1 MLLLFKIDHLQM
13 FSFCG
18 RDCHQYRSYRYMT
31 YTVLAGRKTL
41 PSAILA
47 LTISQAFISSHLFS
61 IPWHNLSFGA
71 RAFCVSAPK
80 IWNSSPSSNPKQTVL
95 SFRRHLKTHY
105 FHSAYLSPCGPHNAP
120 DSLLH
125 ETVALY
131 KFLTYLLTLL
141 VESAPFFVSSTSFC
155 SLSYW
160 FTSSCMHYLTVC
172 HHIRS
177 HHLSL
182 LRPVSPYWNSQ
193 ILSSI
198 DFLVPFGL
206 PSLILDRN
214 VFTCSISQ
222 PPRYVASSNNK
233 QILTCRSSLRN
244 VGDGGRLAAHCETV
258 I

>member
-1 MLLLFKIDHLQM
+1 MLLLFEFDHLQM

-41 PSAILA
+41 PDAILA

-120 DSLLH
+120 DSLLR
-125 ETVALY
+125 LWRY
-131 KFLTYLLTLL
+131 INSLLTCLPYLLNQL
-141 VESAPFFVSSTSFC
+141 P
-155 SLSYW
+155 
-160 FTSSCMHYLTVC
+160 SSCHLPRSVHSPTDSPHPACITSQSVTTFALTTY
-172 HHIRS
+172 HS
-177 HHLSL
+177 LGLS
-182 LRPVSPYWNSQ
+182 VHTETHK
-193 ILSSI
+193 
-198 DFLVPFGL
+198 FF
-206 PSLILDRN
+206 
-214 VFTCSISQ
+214 
-222 PPRYVASSNNK
+222 PP
-233 QILTCRSSLRN
+233 
-244 VGDGGRLAAHCETV
+244 
-258 I
+258 